1 MKKNRFYED
10 LLRVRG
16 EAFSFV
22 KLGMAVKFNGE
33 SGTIIGFHRTGNFIV
48 KMKDNE
54 EAICHPTYKMEYFDD
69 NGNLIKSFY

>member
-22 KLGMAVKFNGE
+22 KLGMAVKYDGE
-33 SGTIIGFHRTGNFIV
+33 LGTIIGFHRTGNFIV
-48 KMKDNE
+48 KMLDGTKS
-54 EAICHPTYKMEYFDD
+54 ICHPTYKMQYLD
-69 NGNLIKSFY
+69 NRGNVIKSYE